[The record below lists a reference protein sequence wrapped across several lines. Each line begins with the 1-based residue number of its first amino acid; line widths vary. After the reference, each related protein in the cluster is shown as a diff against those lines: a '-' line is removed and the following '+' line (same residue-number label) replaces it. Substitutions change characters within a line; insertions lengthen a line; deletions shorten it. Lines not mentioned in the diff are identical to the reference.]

1 MGNPKDL
8 LNTPEGIS
16 NFRNTHSIPFD
27 VQVCAPRADDPLD
40 SGSQDGMPFPTIAV
54 VEGGIR
60 FPLNRLLV
68 PFLSLTNLFPTQCSP
83 NLYRIVM
90 GVAALNIL
98 LGTELKVFDILSCYM
113 LIPLDSSKSFFYLKS
128 RDCKKLL
135 VHHILDSNKLSKGDF
150 VIVSEKWETLTIWG
164 GVNHIVP

>member
-1 MGNPKDL
+1 MGNLKDL

-16 NFRNTHSIPFD
+16 NFRNTYSIPSD
-27 VQVCAPRADDPLD
+27 VQVRAPRVDDPLD
-40 SGSQDGMPFPTIAV
+40 SGSQYGMPFPTIAI

-68 PFLSLTNLFPTQCSP
+68 LFFSLTNLFLAQCSP

-98 LGTELKVFDILSCYM
+98 LGIELGGFDILSCYM
-113 LIPLDSSKSFFYLKS
+113 LIPLDSSKSIFYLKS
-128 RDCKKLL
+128 TDSKKLL
-135 VHHILDSNKLSKGDF
+135 VHYLLDSNKLSKGDF
-150 VIVSEKWETLTIWG
+150 VIVSENWETPTI
-164 GVNHIVP
+164 